1 LSKKE
6 EKKEK
11 PKRATKKAK
20 SEKEEDSAD
29 TAAPITKE
37 PQLSEKPLTCPI
49 CKKGTLIKGKS
60 AYGCSEWK
68 QGCPLRVPIN
78 IESHTLSYFELKA
91 LVSGKE
97 IKAGSR
103 SVKLNGNGSLD
114 VE

>member
-1 LSKKE
+1 M
-6 EKKEK
+6 
-11 PKRATKKAK
+11 PHM
-20 SEKEEDSAD
+20 
-29 TAAPITKE
+29 
-37 PQLSEKPLTCPI
+37 Q
-49 CKKGTLIKGKS
+49 KGTLIKGKS